1 MNKFLVCHN
10 HITVASAR
18 QERSLAGRI
27 WSSNFSNNGLHFRY
41 ASNLFIWVSTFHQQL
56 SEYSPSGRRREGG
69 CELNTL
75 NSLFQPEH
83 HVKVNKM
90 RNLWVK
96 LWLFCSLFL
105 VCLFII
111 PDASLCSAQLWLL
124 WRVPAFKFY
133 WQKSSESENYNKQ
146 GPRQG
151 QKYQDPKIDNIYLE
165 SNLFQI
171 SINRE
176 CPSL

>member
-10 HITVASAR
+10 HITVASSAR

-27 WSSNFSNNGLHFRY
+27 WSSNFSNNGLNFRY

-56 SEYSPSGRRREGG
+56 SEHSPSGRRREGG

-105 VCLFII
+105 VCLFTAFLMPPCVQLSHNCCGECRHLNFTDRSLQRVRII
-111 PDASLCSAQLWLL
+111 T
-124 WRVPAFKFY
+124 
-133 WQKSSESENYNKQ
+133 NK
-146 GPRQG
+146 GRG
-151 QKYQDPKIDNIYLE
+151 RDKNTKTRKLTIY
-165 SNLFQI
+165 I
-171 SINRE
+171 
-176 CPSL
+176 

>member
-41 ASNLFIWVSTFHQQL
+41 ASNLFIWVSTFHHQL

-75 NSLFQPEH
+75 NSLFQPKH

-96 LWLFCSLFL
+96 LWLFCSMFL
-105 VCLFII
+105 VCLFLMPPCVQLSYNCCGECLHLNFIDRSLQRVRII
-111 PDASLCSAQLWLL
+111 T
-124 WRVPAFKFY
+124 
-133 WQKSSESENYNKQ
+133 NK
-146 GPRQG
+146 GRG
-151 QKYQDPKIDNIYLE
+151 RDKNTKTRKLTIY
-165 SNLFQI
+165 I
-171 SINRE
+171 
-176 CPSL
+176 